1 MPPLPF
7 APIPQPAPRGGAGHG
22 RPAPD
27 RRWLAAPLRAAVLRH
42 GAGTLPALLL
52 ATLLLTILA
61 LALPIAL
68 LQVYDRILPQAATG
82 TLTLIAL
89 GVATAIALEFL
100 LRVARAEVL
109 GRLAAVAEARAQA
122 EAMRRIAGTPAVAFE
137 AHGNGWYS
145 ERLAAI
151 GTLRE
156 AWSGPALQAILDL
169 PFAGLYLLAIALIGG
184 ALALAPAGLLLCV
197 LLLGWSVGRRVRR
210 RAERLAAAE
219 ERRFNFL
226 FDVLQGLH
234 ALKLLGAEPLL
245 ERRYERLQGG
255 TAALR
260 RKLTVAVAAA
270 QEGGLLFAHLA
281 TVATAAWGC
290 LMVLDGALTVGGLS
304 ACVMLAG
311 RSMQPL
317 LGGIALW
324 VRWQTL
330 SDARRRMAELA
341 LLPQEARPD
350 LPPLQVRQGA
360 IALRGIRFG
369 PLIGGGHLF
378 EDLSLEVAPGELL
391 GITGPNGSGRSAL
404 LRLIAGEAR
413 PAAGAVLVDGQDL
426 ARHDHLAARHAIALV
441 PPDPA
446 LVAGTLLEN
455 LTLGEAEFEEGALAF
470 AAALGLDAVAAGLP
484 GGWHTPVGT
493 GGLPLPRG
501 VMQRI
506 GLVRALARRP
516 RILLLDDVTSQLD
529 PEGDARLGRV
539 LGQLAGRA
547 TILLVSHR
555 PSALSRA
562 YRVLR
567 LAGGQLEPA
576 T

>member
-1 MPPLPF
+1 MFPTRTDPDHPGPGQLPPHDALT
-7 APIPQPAPRGGAGHG
+7 PRL
-22 RPAPD
+22 
-27 RRWLAAPLRAAVLRH
+27 LAAPLQAALRPQR
-42 GAGTLPALLL
+42 GSALLALLL
-52 ATLLLTILA
+52 ATLLVTLLA
-61 LALPIAL
+61 LALPIML

-82 TLTLIAL
+82 TLSLLAL
-89 GVATAIALEFL
+89 AVGVAVLLEFA
-100 LRVARAEVL
+100 LRVVRAEVL
-109 GRLAAVAEARAQA
+109 ARLAAAAEARAQA
-122 EAMRRIAGTPAVAFE
+122 QAMARIAGTSTAAFD

-169 PFAGLYLLAIALIGG
+169 PFAGLYLLAIALIAGQ
-184 ALALAPAGLLLCV
+184 LALAPAV
-197 LLLGWSVGRRVRR
+197 LLVGVLLVGWVAGRRVRR

-226 FDVLQGLH
+226 FDVLQGLNT
-234 ALKLLGAEPLL
+234 LKLLGAEPLL
-245 ERRYERLQGG
+245 ERRYERLQGT
-255 TAALR
+255 TAELR
-260 RKLTVAVAAA
+260 RELTGALAAA

-281 TVATAAWGC
+281 TIGTAAWGC
-290 LMVLDGALTVGGLS
+290 LMVLDGQLTVGGLS

-330 SDARRRMAELA
+330 ADARRRVAELE
-341 LLPQEARPD
+341 LLPQEARPG
-350 LPPLQVRQGA
+350 LPPLRVHAGA
-360 IALRGIRFG
+360 ISLSGIRFG
-369 PLIGGGHLF
+369 PLLGGGHLF
-378 EDLSLEVAPGELL
+378 DSLSLDVAAGEFL

-404 LRLIAGEAR
+404 LRLIAGELQ
-413 PAAGAVLVDGQDL
+413 PEAGTVRVDGQDL
-426 ARHDHLAARHAIALV
+426 ARHDHLAARRAIALV

-455 LTLGEAEFEEGALAF
+455 LTLDEPGLELPAMELAT
-470 AAALGLDAVAAGLP
+470 ALGLDSVAAALP
-484 GGWHTPVGT
+484 GGWHTPVGA
-493 GGLPLPRG
+493 GGMPLPRG
-501 VMQRI
+501 VIQRI
-506 GLVRALARRP
+506 GLVRALACRP

-529 PEGDARLGRV
+529 ADGDARLGR
-539 LGQLAGRA
+539 LLAQLRGGV

-562 YRVLR
+562 DRVLR
-567 LAGGQLEPA
+567 IANARLEPA
-576 T
+576 A

>member
-1 MPPLPF
+1 MSVTSLRADSGPAERGSARAGRQRWLSAPLH
-7 APIPQPAPRGGAGHG
+7 AALRLHG
-22 RPAPD
+22 R
-27 RRWLAAPLRAAVLRH
+27 H
-42 GAGTLPALLL
+42 TLPGLLL
-52 ATLLLTILA
+52 ATLLVTLLA
-61 LALPIAL
+61 LALPVAL

-82 TLTLIAL
+82 TLSLLAF
-89 GVATAIALEFL
+89 GVATAVLLELAL
-100 LRVARAEVL
+100 RIVRAEVL

-122 EAMRRIAGTPAVAFE
+122 EAMRRIAGTPAAAFE

-169 PFAGLYLLAIALIGG
+169 PFAGLYLVAIALIAGP
-184 ALALAPAGLLLCV
+184 LALAPAGLLAGV
-197 LLLGWSVGRRVRR
+197 LLLGWVVGRRVRC

-226 FDVLQGLH
+226 FDVLHGLQ

-245 ERRYERLQGG
+245 ERRYERLQGT
-255 TAALR
+255 TALLR
-260 RKLTVAVAAA
+260 RDLTGAMAAA
-270 QEGGLLFAHLA
+270 QEGGLFFAHLA
-281 TVATAAWGC
+281 TIATAAWGC

-341 LLPQEARPD
+341 LLAQEARPG
-350 LPPLQVRQGA
+350 LPPLRVRAGA
-360 IALRGIRFG
+360 ISLVGVRFG
-369 PLIGGGHLF
+369 PLLGGGHLF
-378 EDLSLEVAPGELL
+378 DDLSLEVAPGEFL
-391 GITGPNGSGRSAL
+391 GITGANGSGRSSL

-413 PAAGAVLVDGQDL
+413 ADAGVVRVDGQDL
-426 ARHDHLAARHAIALV
+426 ARYDHCGARRALALV

-455 LTLGEAEFEEGALAF
+455 LTLGEPALDLPAMEIAE
-470 AAALGLDAVAAGLP
+470 ALGLDGVAAALP
-484 GGWHTPVGT
+484 GGWNTPVGT
-493 GGLPLPRG
+493 GGMPLPRG

-516 RILLLDDVTSQLD
+516 RLLLLDDVTSQLD
-529 PEGDARLGRV
+529 AEGDARLGRV
-539 LGQLAGRA
+539 LTRLRGEA

-562 YRVLR
+562 DRVLR
-567 LAGGQLEPA
+567 IAGGQLEPVA
-576 T
+576 

>member
-1 MPPLPF
+1 MGPPRQRR
-7 APIPQPAPRGGAGHG
+7 AAGRH
-22 RPAPD
+22 
-27 RRWLAAPLRAAVLRH
+27 WLAAPLREALRLH
-42 GAGTLPALLL
+42 GARTLPALLL
-52 ATLLLTILA
+52 ATLLVTLLA
-61 LALPIAL
+61 LALPVAL

-82 TLTLIAL
+82 TLTLLAGAVAL
-89 GVATAIALEFL
+89 AVLLELAL
-100 LRVARAEVL
+100 RIVRAEVL

-122 EAMRRIAGTPAVAFE
+122 EAMRRIAGTPAAAFE

-169 PFAGLYLLAIALIGG
+169 PFAGLYLLAIAAIAGP
-184 ALALAPAGLLLCV
+184 LAAAPAGLLAGV
-197 LLLGWSVGRRVRR
+197 LLLGWIAGRRVRR

-245 ERRYERLQGG
+245 ERRYERLQDT

-260 RKLTVAVAAA
+260 RDLSGAMAAA

-281 TVATAAWGC
+281 TIATAAWGC

-317 LGGIALW
+317 LGGVALW

-341 LLPQEARPD
+341 LLPQEARPG
-350 LPPLQVRQGA
+350 LPPLRVPEGR
-360 IALRGIRFG
+360 ISLRAVRFG
-369 PLIGGGHLF
+369 RLIGGGHLF
-378 EDLSLEVAPGELL
+378 DDLSAEILPGEFL

-413 PAAGAVLVDGQDL
+413 PEAGAVLVDGQDL
-426 ARHDHLAARHAIALV
+426 ARHDHLAARRTIALV

-446 LVAGTLLEN
+446 LVAGTLIEN
-455 LTLGEAEFEEGALAF
+455 LTLGEPILEERAMRFG
-470 AAALGLDAVAAGLP
+470 AALGLDSVAAALP

-493 GGLPLPRG
+493 GGMPLPRG

-506 GLVRALARRP
+506 GLVRALALKP

-529 PEGDARLGRV
+529 AEGDARLGKV
-539 LGQLAGRA
+539 LAQLRGEV

-555 PSALSRA
+555 PSALTRA
-562 YRVLR
+562 DRVLR
-567 LAGGQLEPA
+567 IAGGQLEA
-576 T
+576 VA

>member
-1 MPPLPF
+1 MAALLPSPS
-7 APIPQPAPRGGAGHG
+7 AHAKHGIGPHRPGSWAG
-22 RPAPD
+22 
-27 RRWLAAPLRAAVLRH
+27 RRWLAAPLRQAVRLH
-42 GAGTLPALLL
+42 GARTLPALLL
-52 ATLLLTILA
+52 ATLLVTLLA

-82 TLTLIAL
+82 TLTILAL
-89 GVATAIALEFL
+89 AVAAAVLLELAL
-100 LRVARAEVL
+100 RIVRAEVL

-122 EAMRRIAGTPAVAFE
+122 EAMRRIAGTPADAFE

-169 PFAGLYLLAIALIGG
+169 PFAGLYLLAIAMIAGP
-184 ALALAPAGLLLCV
+184 LALAPAGLLAGV
-197 LLLGWSVGRRVRR
+197 LLLGWAAGRRVRR

-226 FDVLQGLH
+226 FDVLHGLH

-245 ERRYERLQGG
+245 ERRYERLQGT
-255 TAALR
+255 TASLR
-260 RKLTVAVAAA
+260 RDLAGAMAAA
-270 QEGGLLFAHLA
+270 QEGGLLFAYLA

-290 LMVLDGALTVGGLS
+290 LMVLEGQLTVGGLS

-317 LGGIALW
+317 LGGVALW

-341 LLPQEARPD
+341 LLPQEARPG
-350 LPPLQVRQGA
+350 LPPLRVSRGA
-360 IALRGIRFG
+360 ISLRGVRFG
-369 PLIGGGHLF
+369 PLLGGGHLF
-378 EDLSLEVAPGELL
+378 EDLALEVAPGEFL
-391 GITGPNGSGRSAL
+391 GITGPNGSGRSSL

-413 PAAGAVLVDGQDL
+413 PEAGMLRVDGQDL
-426 ARHDHLAARHAIALV
+426 ARCDHLAARREIALV

-455 LTLGEAEFEEGALAF
+455 LTLGDPALDVHAMQV
-470 AAALGLDAVAAGLP
+470 AASLGLDGVAAALP
-484 GGWHTPVGT
+484 GGWHTAVGT
-493 GGLPLPRG
+493 GGMPLPRG

-529 PEGDARLGRV
+529 AEGDARLGRV
-539 LGQLAGRA
+539 LSQLRGTA

-555 PSALSRA
+555 PSALSWA
-562 YRVLR
+562 DRVLR
-567 LAGGQLEPA
+567 IAGGQLEPVA
-576 T
+576 